1 MEKDEI
7 LISLFVVVAI
17 LITILGIKFIVTTI
31 DLYKFR
37 SCYDINF
44 QDVSCQKYLS
54 Y

>member
-1 MEKDEI
+1 MERYKI
-7 LISLFVVVAI
+7 LS
-17 LITILGIKFIVTTI
+17 ILGIIVMAITLIFTIMFIITTI

-44 QDVSCQKYLS
+44 QDVSCQKYLN